1 MSVPTDS
8 TDYAAVRDKYRNV
21 PSGFADRTTET
32 VPAADEAWDEPVR
45 AAAPETWTPESA
57 VSTTT
62 AFREPVAVETGR
74 TTVISGRTEAAQRG
88 WRGKLNRAM
97 GLHLSKSEDELKY
110 DQRVSQIQK
119 TLRVPKR
126 VGVISGK
133 GAAGKT
139 STTLLL
145 GETVCSQQ
153 RGMKVAA
160 MSIDPLGNISE
171 RVRPVNSQPPR
182 SVMSLAADDNLARA
196 SDVSS
201 YLQTTK
207 TGLRVLGASSSDG
220 AGFLTPD
227 GYDKANQALAGY
239 YEVTVVDFGLNV
251 DSAVYHRA
259 LQSIDQLVLVAS
271 TTADSINELHTLI
284 KTLLSFGG
292 KYVALLKGAIVV
304 FVQTR
309 PGKSHIDLDAERDRI
324 VNSYRMPVVTIPF
337 DEHIAEGGPMA
348 LDLLDED
355 TRLQFVHLAAEV
367 MDKLPVD

>member
-8 TDYAAVRDKYRNV
+8 THTTAVRDKYRNV
-21 PSGFADRTTET
+21 SSGFADHTAAT
-32 VPAADEAWDEPVR
+32 VTAADDVSEPVWG
-45 AAAPETWTPESA
+45 ASPANWTPDIAGASLSSPREVVSA
-57 VSTTT
+57 DS
-62 AFREPVAVETGR
+62 GR
-74 TTVISGRTEAAQRG
+74 TSVISGRTEAAARG
-88 WRGKLNRAM
+88 YRGKLNRAF
-97 GLHLSKSEDELKY
+97 GLHLAKSEDELKY

-126 VGVISGK
+126 IGIISGK

-139 STTLLL
+139 TVSLLL

-160 MSIDPLGNISE
+160 LSIDPLGNISD
-171 RVRPVNSQPPR
+171 RVRPVNGQPPR
-182 SVMSLAADDNLARA
+182 SVMSLAADDSLRRA

-227 GYDKANQALAGY
+227 ALDRATESLAEH
-239 YEVTVVDFGLNV
+239 YEVSVVDFGLNI

-259 LQSIDQLVLVAS
+259 LTKIDQLVLVAS

-292 KYVALLKGAIVV
+292 KYVTLLKGAIVV
-304 FVQTR
+304 LVQTR

-324 VNSYRMPVVTIPF
+324 MNSYRMPVVAIPF
-337 DEHIAEGGPMA
+337 DEHISEGGPMG
-348 LDLLDED
+348 LELLDED